1 MDIYRFD
8 LRCYTL
14 DVPEGNWIYCIYNKI
29 TDKGYIGSAVDLK
42 RRLREHLRKLHLGKH
57 NGHLQNAW
65 NKYGEQSFEIWLV
78 DFVKRKSN
86 VKKKEQEWIDFM
98 VDVSKKYNENKFYNI
113 SLCSVGGNGKG
124 KEHPMWGRRHTALA
138 RSKICKATKG
148 KNNPMYG
155 IKLCGEANGMFG
167 KHHTAEARKMMSE
180 AVKGKN
186 HPMYGKPA
194 WNRGIPHTAEARRK
208 MSETHNNRSYE
219 EKVLLSKKL
228 SKIHKERFKN
238 SPMSKQTRE
247 RMSEA
252 RKKWWNLRRA
262 A

>member
-1 MDIYRFD
+1 
-8 LRCYTL
+8 
-14 DVPEGNWIYCIYNKI
+14 
-29 TDKGYIGSAVDLK
+29 
-42 RRLREHLRKLHLGKH
+42 
-57 NGHLQNAW
+57 
-65 NKYGEQSFEIWLV
+65 
-78 DFVKRKSN
+78 
-86 VKKKEQEWIDFM
+86 
-98 VDVSKKYNENKFYNI
+98 
-113 SLCSVGGNGKG
+113 
-124 KEHPMWGRRHTALA
+124 
-138 RSKICKATKG
+138 
-148 KNNPMYG
+148 
-155 IKLCGEANGMFG
+155 
-167 KHHTAEARKMMSE
+167 
-180 AVKGKN
+180 
-186 HPMYGKPA
+186 MYGKPA